1 MRTRAC
7 YSEDQEQATRAQQ
20 DCRTLKR
27 TPRPIPAAAPFGNC
41 LPVRRSATSRPSPTG
56 RAPTASSNASIR
68 RWLANGPYG
77 LVYRSHC
84 ERAALARPLQAAQ
97 NRTAHSGA
105 DLRSAAFTTCV
116 GRTAVT
122 FAENDDAGR
131 LIAAGEDCYG
141 ELGVGRSPRKPFDGS
156 SEKPHSRQT
165 YRVAPSSST
174 VMPIVTPQAGQIG
187 GRSSSASAVFPSS
200 TRSA

>member
-1 MRTRAC
+1 MG
-7 YSEDQEQATRAQQ
+7 
-20 DCRTLKR
+20 LM
-27 TPRPIPAAAPFGNC
+27 G
-41 LPVRRSATSRPSPTG
+41 
-56 RAPTASSNASIR
+56 SS
-68 RWLANGPYG
+68 
-77 LVYRSHC
+77 
-84 ERAALARPLQAAQ
+84 
-97 NRTAHSGA
+97 TAHIASGPHWLDHYKQRKTA
-105 DLRSAAFTTCV
+105 QLTRGPDLRSAAFTTCV

-131 LIAAGEDCYG
+131 LTAAGENCYG

-165 YRVAPSSST
+165 YRVAPSLST